1 MREEYDFSAGIKNP
15 YIKSQKTTVTIRLD
29 KTTVDYFKRMSEE
42 VNMPYQT
49 LINAYL
55 ADCAAK
61 QRKPVL
67 MWGE

>member
-1 MREEYDFSAGIKNP
+1 MQDEYDFSEGIKNP
-15 YIKSQKTTVTIRLD
+15 YIKPQKTTVTIRLD
-29 KTTVDYFKRMSEE
+29 KATVDYFKGLSEE

-55 ADCAAK
+55 ADCAAR

-67 MWGE
+67 TWGD